1 MRTLGEIIDSV
12 KDGFE
17 PTKDELY
24 YSLLALSALHYFDH
38 SHIQKIVGLGE
49 VGDPNRQKIFA
60 EVYAKD
66 SLKRFKR
73 ALEIDPKEYV
83 GWENDPHNPDYQR
96 QRKVFKRI
104 FDKVVSNV

>member
-1 MRTLGEIIDSV
+1 MRTLGEIVVSV

-38 SHIQKIVGLGE
+38 SDIQKIARLGE
-49 VGDPNRQKIFA
+49 ADDPNRQKIFA
-60 EVYAKD
+60 EVLAED

-83 GWENDPHNPDYQR
+83 GWENDPHNPDYQK
-96 QRKVFKRI
+96 QREVFKRV
-104 FDKVVSNV
+104 FDEVVSNV